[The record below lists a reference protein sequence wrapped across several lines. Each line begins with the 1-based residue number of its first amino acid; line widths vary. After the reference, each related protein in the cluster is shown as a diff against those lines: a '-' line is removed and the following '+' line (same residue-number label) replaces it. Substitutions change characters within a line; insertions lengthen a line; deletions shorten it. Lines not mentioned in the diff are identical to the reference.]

1 MLRAFFATVAFLA
14 VTTQAVDLDALEPKA
29 LADPTS
35 ASHEAWLRF
44 GGKPK
49 APPKPAEKK
58 PESFVKSEIKRI
70 NEIEAA
76 KAAKAAK

>member
-35 ASHEAWLRF
+35 ASHQAWLNF

-49 APPKPAEKK
+49 AAPKPAEKK
-58 PESFVKSEIKRI
+58 QGFVASEVARI
-70 NEIEAA
+70 NAIEAA
-76 KAAKAAK
+76 KAAKK

>member
-35 ASHEAWLRF
+35 KSHAAWVKF
-44 GGKPK
+44 GGETKQP
-49 APPKPAEKK
+49 AKPAEKK
-58 PESFVKSEIKRI
+58 QGFVEKEVARI
-70 NEIEAA
+70 NAIEAA
-76 KAAKAAK
+76 KAAGK